1 MSRGQYSAVFCNVDW
16 MVNGSDERYNY
27 EANLGSRCNY
37 VSLNLGAIL
46 IGRGRA
52 GDGQKFLPACWKK
65 FHREIFSI
73 ISCMCLV
80 RKGGRNICLR
90 LSLEAYGVFF
100 VNREERDSFFDC
112 EKIFR
117 LIYMYIRRKI

>member
-1 MSRGQYSAVFCNVDW
+1 
-16 MVNGSDERYNY
+16 MVNASDERYNY

-73 ISCMCLV
+73 ISCLV

-90 LSLEAYGVFF
+90 LSLEADSVFF
-100 VNREERDSFFDC
+100 VNREERNSFFDC